1 MSKDATRTLQR
12 LADDLA
18 IAARITQVPFSEAT
32 ILEALRSFDEGF
44 LHGSVQIR
52 TTTHPVERRE
62 LCFRYLDLESGRNP
76 LEIALASG
84 TLKPTGHP
92 IFGWL
97 DCVEERMPVL
107 GYGADF
113 EVSHGLVK
121 IWTFLAGA
129 FDPRA
134 FLDLPLVPRGLKA
147 SIGVLQDLQLEH
159 VTIVGVDFA
168 RGSVNLYFDVYRA
181 RFDLLA
187 RACARL
193 GFAAPSDAAQ
203 EHAAKARC
211 MGVTYAWD
219 QPQIERL
226 CFYVPD
232 FARHEVPAYHPH
244 LCAYA
249 EGAPALVE
257 DPRFILGWSHGR
269 GGTYFKLEDDYTG
282 DVNAVFQAA
291 MGVPRIP
298 YVVPVRR
305 EGHELVASV

>member
-1 MSKDATRTLQR
+1 MSTDATRTLQR

-18 IAARITQVPFSEAT
+18 VAARLTQVPFSEAK
-32 ILEALRSFDEGF
+32 ILGALRDFSDGF
-44 LHGSVQIR
+44 LRGSVQIR

-62 LCFRYLDLESGRNP
+62 LCFRYLVLESGRNP

-84 TLKPTGHP
+84 ALRATGHP

-97 DCVEERMPVL
+97 DCVEARMHAL

-113 EVSHGLVK
+113 EASHGLVK
-121 IWTFLAGA
+121 LWTFLAGG

-147 SIGVLQDLQLEH
+147 SISVLQELQLER

-168 RGSVNLYFDVYRA
+168 RGSVNLYFDVHRA

-203 EHAAKARC
+203 EHAAQARC
-211 MGVTYAWD
+211 LGVTCAWD

-244 LCAYA
+244 LRAYA
-249 EGAPALVE
+249 EAAPALVE

-291 MGVPRIP
+291 MSVPRVP
-298 YVVPVRR
+298 YAPALRR
-305 EGHELVASV
+305 EGAELVVSV